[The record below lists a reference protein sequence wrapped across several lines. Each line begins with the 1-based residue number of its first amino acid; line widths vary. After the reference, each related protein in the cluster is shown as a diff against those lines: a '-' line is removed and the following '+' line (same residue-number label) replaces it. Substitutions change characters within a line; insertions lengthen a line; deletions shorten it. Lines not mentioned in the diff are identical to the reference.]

1 MREERRLVWRVLRH
15 WRGIAN
21 RGRFPRRDD
30 IEAWLLGADGRNCL
44 LVAVQSPIELSH
56 FLLVG
61 VNLAVALCAT
71 DTLAGVLLS
80 QVPRVVSTRRALM
93 IEGSA
98 MLRKE
103 GILYRGILLPLSE
116 NGRCSEVRDFD
127 LPSPDTKR
135 WVTGRK
141 GRNRQCCARWRDK
154 PRGSL
159 PTIRIIGRR
168 IPRVATCDRQ
178 SWSAG
183 STRHAVREQRSLQP
197 VLAFHETFHPA
208 IPQ

>member
-21 RGRFPRRDD
+21 RGRLPRRDD
-30 IEAWLLGADGRNCL
+30 IEPWLLGEDGRNCL

-80 QVPRVVSTRRALM
+80 HVPRVVSTRRALM

-116 NGRCSEVRDFD
+116 DGVVIDQV
-127 LPSPDTKR
+127 L
-135 WVTGRK
+135 G
-141 GRNRQCCARWRDK
+141 
-154 PRGSL
+154 
-159 PTIRIIGRR
+159 
-168 IPRVATCDRQ
+168 ATNY
-178 SWSAG
+178 
-183 STRHAVREQRSLQP
+183 RSLREDEAPMRQ
-197 VLAFHETFHPA
+197 VVFRT
-208 IPQ
+208 QWV

>member
-21 RGRFPRRDD
+21 RGRVPRRDD
-30 IEAWLLGADGRNCL
+30 IEPWLLGEDGRNCL

-80 QVPRVVSTRRALM
+80 HVPRVVSTRRALM

-116 NGRCSEVRDFD
+116 DGVVIDQVLGATNYRSLREDEAPNSSLKPNSLLTIGLESRAKYNGLRPNSLRNGTGNLFRPSRELNRAIREFIRRIRDSYVGRDF
-127 LPSPDTKR
+127 
-135 WVTGRK
+135 
-141 GRNRQCCARWRDK
+141 
-154 PRGSL
+154 
-159 PTIRIIGRR
+159 I
-168 IPRVATCDRQ
+168 AT
-178 SWSAG
+178 
-183 STRHAVREQRSLQP
+183 
-197 VLAFHETFHPA
+197 
-208 IPQ
+208 

>member
-1 MREERRLVWRVLRH
+1 VTGATALDPIYKGSTVPGQFVGYNRERRTERMREERRLVWRVLRH
-15 WRGIAN
+15 WRGIAS
-21 RGRFPRRDD
+21 RGRVPRRDD
-30 IEAWLLGADGRNCL
+30 IEPWLLGEDGRNCL

-80 QVPRVVSTRRALM
+80 HVPRVVSTRRALM

-116 NGRCSEVRDFD
+116 DGVVIDQV
-127 LPSPDTKR
+127 L
-135 WVTGRK
+135 G
-141 GRNRQCCARWRDK
+141 
-154 PRGSL
+154 
-159 PTIRIIGRR
+159 
-168 IPRVATCDRQ
+168 ATNY
-178 SWSAG
+178 
-183 STRHAVREQRSLQP
+183 RSLREDEAPMRQ
-197 VLAFHETFHPA
+197 VVFRT
-208 IPQ
+208 QWV

>member
-21 RGRFPRRDD
+21 RGRVPRRDD
-30 IEAWLLGADGRNCL
+30 IEPWLLGEDGRNCL

-80 QVPRVVSTRRALM
+80 HVPRVVSTRRALM

-116 NGRCSEVRDFD
+116 DGVVIDQV
-127 LPSPDTKR
+127 L
-135 WVTGRK
+135 G
-141 GRNRQCCARWRDK
+141 
-154 PRGSL
+154 
-159 PTIRIIGRR
+159 
-168 IPRVATCDRQ
+168 ATNY
-178 SWSAG
+178 
-183 STRHAVREQRSLQP
+183 RSLREDEAP
-197 VLAFHETFHPA
+197 PA
-208 IPQ
+208 ASSTAPSRTTPESRGTVSRQGPILT

>member
-98 MLRKE
+98 LLRKE

-116 NGRCSEVRDFD
+116 DGIVIDQV
-127 LPSPDTKR
+127 L
-135 WVTGRK
+135 G
-141 GRNRQCCARWRDK
+141 
-154 PRGSL
+154 
-159 PTIRIIGRR
+159 
-168 IPRVATCDRQ
+168 ATNY
-178 SWSAG
+178 
-183 STRHAVREQRSLQP
+183 RSLRQDEAANEASRFSDAMGLDR
-197 VLAFHETFHPA
+197 VK
-208 IPQ
+208 